1 MAVTS
6 DEFKSALRRFA
17 SGITVITARA
27 DGQDHGMTASAFS
40 SLSLNPPQ
48 ILVCVARSA
57 AMHAVLMDAGAFGVT
72 LLADTQQPLSD
83 RFAGRFPKDQDRFA
97 DLEISRGP
105 DSGAAWLPGGLAW
118 LDCRVARALD
128 GGDHTIFVGEVTA
141 ARSNDALEPHTALLY
156 LAGRYRTV
164 GDAL

>member
-17 SGITVITARA
+17 SGITVITARTE
-27 DGQDHGMTASAFS
+27 DGEHGMTASAFC
-40 SLSLNPPQ
+40 SLSVSPPR
-48 ILVCVARSA
+48 ILVCVGRGA
-57 AMHAVLMDAGAFGVT
+57 AIHPVIERAGAFGVT
-72 LLADTQQPLSD
+72 LLSDEQQPLSD

-97 DLEISRGP
+97 DLAIDRAP

-118 LDCRVARALD
+118 LDCKVAAALD

-141 ARSNDALEPHTALLY
+141 ARTNDGVEPHAALLY
-156 LAGRYRTV
+156 LAGRYRRV